1 MVSEERPYMIKL
13 SPAALDLQAING
25 ADGIAPRSAI
35 LLKGKPTGKSV
46 AGSLLEAAFKTEGG
60 ELLLF
65 TTDDTPFEEMLNIQ
79 LLDAQLDPLDAAVL
93 GSAYSTGSFE
103 FLQTEGP
110 SSLRFRFI
118 GDTDWT
124 VDIWPSH
131 RLRTPWCKD
140 SMGVSRPFG
149 LFKRF
154 VVRGDPKHQP

>member
-1 MVSEERPYMIKL
+1 MIKL
-13 SPAALDLQAING
+13 SPAALSLQAMNG
-25 ADGIAPRSAI
+25 ADGIAPRSE
-35 LLKGKPTGKSV
+35 LLLEGNPTGKSV
-46 AGSLLEAAFKTEGG
+46 AGSLLEAAFKTDRG

-65 TTDDTPFEEMLNIQ
+65 TTDDTPFEELLNIQ

-110 SSLRFRFI
+110 SALLFRFI

-124 VDIWPSH
+124 VDIWPSC
-131 RLRTPWCKD
+131 RLRAPWCKD
-140 SMGVSRPFG
+140 SVGVSSPLG

-154 VVRGDPKHQP
+154 VVHGDPKPQP